1 MNWGDFL
8 AEFRVEIDDTAATP
22 KYSDKLLFSYLRE
35 AVSDYSQFL
44 PLTREDEEMTQD
56 PDNSKKFWLPTDFI
70 DDISVACPAGRYL
83 EPRRGRLGT
92 KVAVSSRPLFY
103 HTDGNAYLY
112 LDADPAE
119 DAVLLSYKALHPI
132 PTSESD
138 AAFVFTIPD
147 ANLELIKLYMAAKVN
162 TKMRNSQARLDR
174 FKIGQGARTDNPMSE
189 EVEDFFHEYR
199 RKLAERLPSQPI
211 ILYRPRRYK

>member
-103 HTDGNAYLY
+103 HTDGNTY
-112 LDADPAE
+112 
-119 DAVLLSYKALHPI
+119 
-132 PTSESD
+132 
-138 AAFVFTIPD
+138 
-147 ANLELIKLYMAAKVN
+147 
-162 TKMRNSQARLDR
+162 
-174 FKIGQGARTDNPMSE
+174 
-189 EVEDFFHEYR
+189 
-199 RKLAERLPSQPI
+199 
-211 ILYRPRRYK
+211 